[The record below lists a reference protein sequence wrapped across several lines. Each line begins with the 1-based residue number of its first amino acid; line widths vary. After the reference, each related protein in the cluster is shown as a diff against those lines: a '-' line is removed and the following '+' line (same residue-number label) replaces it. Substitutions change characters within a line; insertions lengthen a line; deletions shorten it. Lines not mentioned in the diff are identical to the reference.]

1 MAFREKAAW
10 VSLVSV
16 AGIYGVYFFLVIRAG
31 HAGAPGGHFFG
42 LLETVIALV
51 IVQVGLLIAI
61 SIVSPTDAKA
71 PRDEREQLI
80 DLRATRAAYSGLAT
94 GIAFA
99 CFFGAFTPPIIF
111 NTNALLFV
119 LVTAE
124 LLRSATQIIQY
135 RRQA

>member
-10 VSLVSV
+10 ISLLSV
-16 AGIYGVYFFLVIRAG
+16 AGVYGVYFFFVIRAG

-51 IVQVGLLIAI
+51 VIQVGLLIAV
-61 SIVSPTDAKA
+61 SIVSPRDARE
-71 PRDEREQLI
+71 PRDERERLI
-80 DLRATRAAYSGLAT
+80 DMRATRQAYHGLAT
-94 GIAFA
+94 GIALA

-124 LLRSATQIIQY
+124 LLRSTSQIIQY